1 MNEVK
6 VYSINFFGQN
16 VNLAA
21 LHQYLSDSA
30 DILGFWNYIPLVYC
44 VKARLSATD
53 LSAKLVPFFPLGF
66 IVAEID
72 VKNLN
77 GRLIATDAWNW
88 FYEPAREKLSPFAL
102 PPQPPPYHQGL
113 LGFLPKS

>member
-1 MNEVK
+1 MSEVK
-6 VYSINFFGQN
+6 VYVINFFGQN

-44 VKARLSATD
+44 VKTRLSAHD
-53 LSAKLVPFFPLGF
+53 LSAKLVPFFPSGF

-77 GRLIATDAWNW
+77 GRLISPDAWKW
-88 FYEPAREKLSPFAL
+88 FYEPAREKLAPFPL
-102 PPQPPPYHQGL
+102 PQQSTSYYQGL
-113 LGFLPKS
+113 MGLLPKP